1 MNIEEITST
10 TGIVKAVAHAVIHN
24 DDDLIYRVDKHLM
37 INEMSICSSESEF
50 RELNRFIEYAINT
63 MATAKQADK

>member
-24 DDDLIYRVDKHLM
+24 DDDLLYRVDIHLM
-37 INEMSICSSESEF
+37 VNEESICSSESEF
-50 RELNRFIEYAINT
+50 RELNRFIETASRAI
-63 MATAKQADK
+63 ATAKQADK